1 MSIGSFFKKLPG
13 RLWTGAQIG
22 IPIAAQFGLG
32 AVVPYLSVIQLGM
45 RIAQERGGKDKMEI
59 ALAEIL
65 PALRKDGVDLPIK
78 DIKLAIEILHNKA
91 TNGLPGDD
99 SVWTFDTE
107 GKE

>member
-1 MSIGSFFKKLPG
+1 MRIGSFFKKLPG

-32 AVVPYLSVIQLGM
+32 AVVPWLPLITAGM
-45 RIAQERGGKDKMEI
+45 RVAQGRGIKDRMQV
-59 ALAEIL
+59 ALADIL
-65 PALRKDGVDLPIK
+65 PALKLAGVKLPIS
-78 DIKLAIEILHNKA
+78 DIKMAIEVLHRTE
-91 TNGLPGDD
+91 TNGLPGED